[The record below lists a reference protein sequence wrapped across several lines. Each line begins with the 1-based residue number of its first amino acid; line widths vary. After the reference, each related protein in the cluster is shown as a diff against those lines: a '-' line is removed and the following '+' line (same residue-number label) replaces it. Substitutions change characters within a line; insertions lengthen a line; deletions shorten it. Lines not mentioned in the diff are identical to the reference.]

1 MANVQWLYVS
11 STVGGFLIESVVTN
25 YRDLQVW
32 RKALDWAEAIY
43 RATSRW
49 PRDERFG
56 LISQVRRSALSV
68 ASNIAEGA
76 ARRTT
81 GEFLQF
87 VGIAQGSLAEA
98 ETQLLLAQ
106 RLGYLAKGD
115 ASALLGAGAEI
126 SRMLAGLASSLRRR
140 KNA

>member
-1 MANVQWLYVS
+1 LYIS

-115 ASALLGAGAEI
+115 ASALLGAGTEI

>member
-1 MANVQWLYVS
+1 M
-11 STVGGFLIESVVTN
+11 VTN

-140 KNA
+140 KNACSH